1 MKTSHC
7 TVDTCIRWNLIF
19 EVYDIYTRVR
29 LDKSR
34 KNVIE
39 VSSRHVITS

>member
-19 EVYDIYTRVR
+19 EVYDITRVR